1 MDIFC
6 ITSVAVQVT
15 IVSPSGNT
23 SGALFSKEI
32 TPTASETRGIS
43 SGIRFC
49 VSDLASNVISGN
61 CSISAG
67 VVSFTV
73 IVWGDMAI
81 FPEPSIDVQM
91 IVVIPNGNNSGAL
104 FDKDNIPLSSVASAW
119 PILTNVNPLV
129 ASMIRSSG
137 TNMTGFLKSFGIGF
151 TGSNSIFTSLIS
163 SNSCRDS
170 DSSAWICMASCSF
183 NSASIINFS
192 DAIGVENFWIWCAK
206 LSTT

>member
-73 IVWGDMAI
+73 IV
-81 FPEPSIDVQM
+81 
-91 IVVIPNGNNSGAL
+91 
-104 FDKDNIPLSSVASAW
+104 
-119 PILTNVNPLV
+119 
-129 ASMIRSSG
+129 
-137 TNMTGFLKSFGIGF
+137 
-151 TGSNSIFTSLIS
+151 
-163 SNSCRDS
+163 
-170 DSSAWICMASCSF
+170 
-183 NSASIINFS
+183 
-192 DAIGVENFWIWCAK
+192 
-206 LSTT
+206 

>member
-1 MDIFC
+1 M
-6 ITSVAVQVT
+6 AVQVT

-73 IVWGDMAI
+73 IV
-81 FPEPSIDVQM
+81 
-91 IVVIPNGNNSGAL
+91 
-104 FDKDNIPLSSVASAW
+104 
-119 PILTNVNPLV
+119 
-129 ASMIRSSG
+129 
-137 TNMTGFLKSFGIGF
+137 
-151 TGSNSIFTSLIS
+151 
-163 SNSCRDS
+163 
-170 DSSAWICMASCSF
+170 
-183 NSASIINFS
+183 
-192 DAIGVENFWIWCAK
+192 
-206 LSTT
+206 